1 MLPDRWGSDADYDAA
16 HGNDW
21 SLDVSRDDWC
31 DEHQQRGTTCGPC
44 HAAGTLTE
52 REMTGDEMVAAVL
65 AAMAKVT
72 ARLK

>member
-1 MLPDRWGSDADYDAA
+1 VLPDRWGSDADYDAA

-31 DEHQQRGTTCGPC
+31 DEHRQRGTTCGKC

-52 REMTGDEMVAAVL
+52 AEAVWVRDFKAAL
-65 AAMAKVT
+65 DGEKGAA
-72 ARLK
+72 